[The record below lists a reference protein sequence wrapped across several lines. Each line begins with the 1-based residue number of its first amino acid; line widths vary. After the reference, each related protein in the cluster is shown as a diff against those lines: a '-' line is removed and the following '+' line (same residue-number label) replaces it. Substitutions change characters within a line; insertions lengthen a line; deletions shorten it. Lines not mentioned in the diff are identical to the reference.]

1 MSWNE
6 PGGNKKDPWSGREQ
20 PPVPPD
26 LDEVLKGLQD
36 KLSRLLGM
44 GSSGGSGSS
53 QAPGQLAGLL
63 VVVAL
68 GLWALTGIY
77 LVDEGSRG
85 VVTRF
90 GAYADT
96 TLPGLHWHYPSPIEK
111 VEVVNIE
118 QQRFLEIGYRS
129 GGRQQ
134 SQGSV
139 PKEALMLTQD
149 ENIIDIRLAVQ
160 YQIKDAQAYLFNVA
174 DPDVTLKQVIE
185 SAQRAVI
192 GKNTMDFVLTEGRS
206 NIADEIKAE
215 IQQTLDEYQ
224 TGISVSNVNLV
235 DAQPPDEVQ
244 NAFEDAI
251 KAREDE
257 QRLKNEAEA
266 YANEV
271 VPKARGAAARLLEES
286 EAYKQKAIARAEG
299 EASRFMQLL
308 AEYEK
313 SPDVT
318 RERLYLDAMQ
328 EVLGQTGAVVV
339 DVKNSNNMLYLPI
352 DKLQHSGS
360 ATPAVRD
367 PEASTAAVQEFQES
381 GVKSARA
388 SSSRGRDIRGA
399 KP

>member
-6 PGGNKKDPWSGREQ
+6 PGGSKKDPWSGRDQQETS
-20 PPVPPD
+20 PD
-26 LDEVLKGLQD
+26 LEEVMRGLQE
-36 KLSRLLGM
+36 KLGRLFG
-44 GSSGGSGSS
+44 GGSPGPGGRY
-53 QAPGQLAGLL
+53 APMHT
-63 VVVAL
+63 VAFIFAIIL
-68 GLWALTGIY
+68 IIWGLTGIY

-90 GAYADT
+90 GQYVDT
-96 TLPGLHWHYPSPIEK
+96 TMPGLHWHMPAPIEK
-111 VEVVNIE
+111 VEVVNME

-134 SQGSV
+134 SMGSV

-192 GKNTMDFVLTEGRS
+192 GKNTMDFVLTEGRGH
-206 NIADEIKAE
+206 IAEEIKSE
-215 IQQTLDEYQ
+215 IQQTLDQYQ
-224 TGISVSNVNLV
+224 TGIRVSNVNLV
-235 DAQPPDEVQ
+235 DAQPPEEVQ
-244 NAFEDAI
+244 SAFEDAI

-271 VPKARGAAARLLEES
+271 VPKARGASARLLEES
-286 EAYKQKAIARAEG
+286 EAYKQRAIAKAEG
-299 EASRFMQLL
+299 ETSRFQQLL

-313 SPDVT
+313 SPEVT
-318 RERLYLDAMQ
+318 RERMYLDAMQ
-328 EVLGQTGAVVV
+328 EVFSDAGGTLLV
-339 DVKNSNNMLYLPI
+339 DVKGSNNLLYLPI
-352 DKLQHSGS
+352 DKLQKRSLPVSAAKEVESPVATTPESPESAVRSIRS
-360 ATPAVRD
+360 AT
-367 PEASTAAVQEFQES
+367 
-381 GVKSARA
+381 
-388 SSSRGRDIRGA
+388 SRGREGRGQ
-399 KP
+399 